1 MWLSALHSHT
11 GIRALGGRA
20 SLVPVDLVYLPVF
33 FVAVR
38 PHCCISL
45 LAFGFTP
52 TPTPTPT
59 TTSDPSLPPPRPSTA
74 TTTSTHLQPSHP
86 GCRRR
91 PDGSHPLHHSPS
103 SPARPQPV
111 QTTMSTPMAP
121 AHSTFVMPSGVLA
134 MAASTSCLRECVVRQ
149 GQWKS

>member
-1 MWLSALHSHT
+1 MMWLSALHSHT

-20 SLVPVDLVYLPVF
+20 SLVPADLVYLLVF
-33 FVAVR
+33 FVAVCLR
-38 PHCCISL
+38 CCISS
-45 LAFGFTP
+45 LAFGF
-52 TPTPTPT
+52 TPTPT

-74 TTTSTHLQPSHP
+74 TTHLRSSHP

-91 PDGSHPLHHSPS
+91 PDGSHPLHHYPS
-103 SPARPQPV
+103 SPVPPQPV

-134 MAASTSCLRECVVRQ
+134 MAASTSYLRECVVRQ
-149 GQWKS
+149 GQWKN